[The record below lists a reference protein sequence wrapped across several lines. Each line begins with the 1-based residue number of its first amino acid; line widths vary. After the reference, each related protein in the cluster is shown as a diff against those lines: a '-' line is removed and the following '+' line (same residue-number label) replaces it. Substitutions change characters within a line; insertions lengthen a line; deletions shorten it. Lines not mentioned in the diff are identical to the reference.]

1 MLNYITVHSFY
12 IEALYCYKCKD
23 VGFFFN
29 LYKYLFRNGAL
40 FTELRNLDIKLLKEL
55 SVSYI
60 CDLMV
65 ENKKVKYGL
74 K

>member
-1 MLNYITVHSFY
+1 MKICSFIY
-12 IEALYCYKCKD
+12 
-23 VGFFFN
+23 
-29 LYKYLFRNGAL
+29 FRNGAL